1 MGTCWGMIL
10 VFVFASMHLY
20 LYFVGNLPFA
30 GLAWDCASIPEL
42 RYPRLHTQSC
52 RGLRGAVGI
61 RLSCSLFI
69 QNFFFP
75 RWRFWREVQI
85 EPRSKPN
92 GSGGSGRF
100 RSPLGASRSF
110 RRVLVRDDHDRS
122 EKSDGRVHANPRLSV
137 LLSPLLHSLTHP
149 LGSRCILAST

>member
-1 MGTCWGMIL
+1 MIL
-10 VFVFASMHLY
+10 GFVLASMHLY

-30 GLAWDCASIPEL
+30 GLVWDYASMSEL

-61 RLSCSLFI
+61 RLSCSLFM
-69 QNFFFP
+69 QNFSSPAGVSGEGF
-75 RWRFWREVQI
+75 RSSRAE
-85 EPRSKPN
+85 SKPN

-137 LLSPLLHSLTHP
+137 LLSPLLHSLTYP
-149 LGSRCILAST
+149 IGSRCILAST